1 MREPKV
7 NGGKEA
13 RVNVGVKVHPELKE
27 ALIKQAIREE
37 RTLSKLCEILLTWAL
52 QQANQVD
59 ISTNL
64 KHFQIIDV
72 KLLQDK
78 GGQIPK
84 DYNNDIASHRD
95 TNLCRPSRSSASLQA
110 QTCRDKCNTICL

>member
-27 ALIKQAIREE
+27 ALIKHAIREE

-52 QQANQVD
+52 QQAQRVD
-59 ISTNL
+59 NSTNL
-64 KHFQIIDV
+64 KHFEIVDT
-72 KLLQDK
+72 KLLQDN
-78 GGQIPK
+78 GIRLPK
-84 DYNNDIASHRD
+84 EYSRDI
-95 TNLCRPSRSSASLQA
+95 NLLQPERFENGE
-110 QTCRDKCNTICL
+110 TR